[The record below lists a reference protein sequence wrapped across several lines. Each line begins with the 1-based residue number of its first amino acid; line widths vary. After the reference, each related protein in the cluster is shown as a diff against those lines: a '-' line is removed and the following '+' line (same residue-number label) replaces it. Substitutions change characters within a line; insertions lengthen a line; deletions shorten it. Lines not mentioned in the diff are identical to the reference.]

1 MAKIAGTL
9 RSDLCPNGTVRIFF
23 TTAGGSGNEP
33 ALEVKDLDTAEARFV
48 RTFGLSPKLAVGLRE
63 ALERNK
69 LFCLGGGF
77 DEKVAAMFA
86 ALLTQRRPQQES
98 FECLHLVVSRPF

>member
-1 MAKIAGTL
+1 MAKIAGML
-9 RSDLCPNGTVRIFF
+9 RSELRPNGTVCIFF
-23 TTAGGSGNEP
+23 TTAVGSGNEP
-33 ALEVKDLDTAEARFV
+33 ALEVKDLNTAETRFV
-48 RTFGLSPKLAVGLRE
+48 RTFGLTPKLAAGLRG

-86 ALLTQRRPQQES
+86 ALLTQRRPAPI
-98 FECLHLVVSRPF
+98 LINHGHN